1 MWCCCAAEDDTDKDP
16 LREAGFVKAAPAF
29 FEPDAIPDVFTVS
42 LGRHAEGGHGVQM
55 DVTDADCAIIKDV
68 TTGSLAEWN
77 KTVSEAKR
85 VKLYDRV
92 IEVNGCKGPS
102 FELAK
107 ALTAET
113 EVFSVTIQRPEER
126 TVTLHRPGEIGVVL
140 NYKKAGSVCPW
151 ISKISSG
158 LLHQWN
164 QATPEEAVHA
174 HDRIVAVNGT
184 RGAPEELMVKMKEAS
199 SVLELTILHY
209 AV

>member
-1 MWCCCAAEDDTDKDP
+1 MWCCCAAEEDTDKDP
-16 LREAGFVKAAPAF
+16 LREAGFVKAAPA

-107 ALTAET
+107 ALAAET

-151 ISKISSG
+151 ISKISTG

-164 QATPEEAVHA
+164 QATPEEAVQA